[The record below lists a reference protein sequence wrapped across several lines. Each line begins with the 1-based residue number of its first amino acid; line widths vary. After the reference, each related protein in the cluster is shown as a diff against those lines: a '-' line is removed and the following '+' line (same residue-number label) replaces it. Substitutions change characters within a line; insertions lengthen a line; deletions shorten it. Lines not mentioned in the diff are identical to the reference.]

1 MSKRILLSLSVLVSV
16 FLFCSMGNEY
26 CLYASAPH
34 TFSSFLEVYIN
45 TPQKYLYNGLI
56 YGLPV
61 VYAFAVPFA
70 HPEVC
75 TRIRN
80 SLFGYVVA
88 KSVTVAIGL
97 SIYVMGLA
105 FVCAIYFGIPL
116 DFNAEM
122 MIMAIRLVILYLQCH
137 LLFYFI
143 YTLSANPVISIVA
156 TFGFNL
162 IYSITIS
169 AYYFAFS
176 PLGSNQLLPYD
187 LYILIS
193 GIIAFISLYYVLRR
207 KEWLK

>member
-1 MSKRILLSLSVLVSV
+1 MSKRILLSLSVLISV
-16 FLFCSMGNEY
+16 FLFYSMGSEY
-26 CLYASAPH
+26 CLYASAPL

-56 YGLPV
+56 YGLPI

-70 HPEVC
+70 HPEVR
-75 TRIRN
+75 TRIKK
-80 SLFGYVVA
+80 SLAAYIVS

-97 SIYVMGLA
+97 GLYVMGSA
-105 FVCAIYFGIPL
+105 FVCAVCFGIPL

-122 MIMAIRLVILYLQCH
+122 MIMAIRLAVLYLQCH

-162 IYSITIS
+162 IYSVAIS

-176 PLGSNQLLPYD
+176 PLSSNQLLPYD

-193 GIIAFISLYYVLRR
+193 GIIAFISLCYVLRR